1 MAPITKQI
9 GSSDSG
15 TKSEALDA
23 PSALND
29 KQTFLQPTGKCSV
42 TGFLITF
49 NNFKLESEAL
59 IENLCKS
66 WTIKPANRL
75 NVLGILSKKKKIFIT
90 WIANF

>member
-23 PSALND
+23 PSALKD
-29 KQTFLQPTGKCSV
+29 RQIFLQPTGKWSV
-42 TGFLITF
+42 TGFLMTF
-49 NNFKLESEAL
+49 SNFRLESEAL
-59 IENLCKS
+59 IENLCNS

-75 NVLGILSKKKKIFIT
+75 NVLGILYEKKPLSFGLQIEK
-90 WIANF
+90 